1 MGVRPKKAAF
11 GLLTLMLVSSIVAA
25 GCSSNKDNGNSSPSS
40 SSPASQSPS
49 DSSSS
54 SSSAETKVE
63 PFTISLFTAATGPIP
78 TDDNLIYKEIK
89 EQLGVTLKEEYLV
102 GDIEQK
108 LGVMIAGGD
117 YPDLITAN
125 TKLTAAKA
133 VIPLEDLIE
142 QHAPNIK
149 KHYEKVWNQ
158 LKDPEDGHIY
168 WMPNYGVYQG
178 EFMSTDYYGPAFFIQ
193 KAVLKEFGYPKF
205 KTLDEY
211 FKLIEDYA
219 AKYPEIDGQKTIGFT
234 ALAFDW
240 RDWGLR
246 NAPQHLAGHP
256 NDGGV
261 LVDPVTN
268 VATLYSANDVSKPYY
283 QKLNEI
289 NAKGLMD
296 KEAFAQNY
304 DQFLAKISSGRVL
317 GMFDQRWN
325 FGQAHDS
332 LVSQGKFDRTYV
344 GFPLVYN
351 PNDTDYYLDRPPINL
366 GNGFGITVNAKDP
379 EKIIKFIDTLLSE
392 KWQKRLNWGQEGID
406 YLVGDNGLFY
416 RTPEMR
422 KQQEDVTWKQKHR
435 AESLWGYMPKLEG
448 RYPDGNAEGAGNQP
462 EEFFANLKDIDKEVL
477 SAYGHKTWTEFFSSP
492 PENRISYPAW
502 NIDLIEGS
510 AAKVANQKMKDL
522 DFKFL
527 PKAILSKPENFES
540 VWGDYVKEMGK
551 VDTNAYLDRVNEQL
565 KWRVDN
571 WTSK

>member
-1 MGVRPKKAAF
+1 MGVRTRKAAL
-11 GLLTLMLVSSIVAA
+11 GLLMLILAFSIVASA
-25 GCSSNKDNGNSSPSS
+25 CSNNGNNGDGSS
-40 SSPASQSPS
+40 SSTDSPGES
-49 DSSSS
+49 DSGTETSSP
-54 SSSAETKVE
+54 ETKAE

-78 TDDNLIYKEIK
+78 TDDNIIYKEIR

-142 QHAPNIK
+142 QHAPNLK
-149 KHYEKVWNQ
+149 KHYENVWNQ
-158 LKDPEDGHIY
+158 LKDPADGHIY
-168 WMPNYGVYQG
+168 WLPNYGVYQG
-178 EFMSTDYYGPAFFIQ
+178 EYMSTDYFGPAFFIQ
-193 KAVLKEFGYPKF
+193 KAILKEFGYPKI

-219 AKYPEIDGQKTIGFT
+219 AKYPEIDGQPTIGFT
-234 ALAFDW
+234 SLAFDW

-261 LVDPVTN
+261 LVDPSTN
-268 VATLYSANDVSKPYY
+268 VATLYSATDAAKPYY

-344 GFPLVYN
+344 GLPLVYDVN
-351 PNDTDYYLDRPPINL
+351 TTDYYWDRPPINL
-366 GNGFGITVNAKDP
+366 GNGFGITVNAEDP
-379 EKIIKFIDTLLSE
+379 VKIIQFIDTLLSE
-392 KWQKRLNWGQEGID
+392 KWQKRLSWGQEGVD
-406 YLVGDNGLFY
+406 YLVGDNGLYY

-422 KQQEDVTWKQKHR
+422 KQQEDVTWKQKYK

-448 RYPDGNAEGAGNQP
+448 RYPDGNADGPGGQP
-462 EEFFANLKDIDKEVL
+462 DEFFANLKDIDKEVL
-477 SAYGHKTWTEFFSSP
+477 SAYGHKTWTEFFSPP

-510 AAKVANQKMKDL
+510 AAKVANQKMKDM
-522 DFKFL
+522 DFKYL
-527 PKAILSKPENFES
+527 PKAIFSKPGDFDK
-540 VWGDYVKEMGK
+540 VWSEYVEAMGK

-571 WTSK
+571 WSSK

>member
-1 MGVRPKKAAF
+1 MGVRPKKAAL
-11 GLLTLMLVSSIVAA
+11 GLLSLMLVSSIVAA
-25 GCSSNKDNGNSSPSS
+25 GCSSNNDNGNSSPSS

-49 DSSSS
+49 DSSSAS
-54 SSSAETKVE
+54 SSTETKVE

-78 TDDNLIYKEIK
+78 TDDNLIYQEIK

-149 KHYEKVWNQ
+149 KHFEKVWNQ

-168 WMPNYGVYQG
+168 WLPNYGVYQG
-178 EFMSTDYYGPAFFIQ
+178 EFMSTDYYGPAFYIQ

-246 NAPQHLAGHP
+246 NPPQHLAGHP

-268 VATLYSANDVSKPYY
+268 VATLYSANEVSKPYY

-304 DQFLAKISSGRVL
+304 DQFLAKVSSGRVL
-317 GMFDQRWN
+317 GMFEQRWN

-344 GFPLVYN
+344 GFPLVYDTN
-351 PNDTDYYLDRPPINL
+351 TTDYYLDRPPINL

-392 KWQKRLNWGQEGID
+392 KWQKRMNWGQEGID

-422 KQQEDVTWKQKHR
+422 TQQEDVTWKQKHR

-540 VWGDYVKEMGK
+540 VWADYVKEMGK
-551 VDTNAYLDRVNEQL
+551 VDTNAYLDRVNDQL
-565 KWRVDN
+565 KWRVEN

>member
-1 MGVRPKKAAF
+1 MGVRPKKAAL

-25 GCSSNKDNGNSSPSS
+25 GCSSNNNNGNSSPSS

-49 DSSSS
+49 DSSSAS
-54 SSSAETKVE
+54 SSTETKVE

-78 TDDNLIYKEIK
+78 TDDNLIYQEIK
-89 EQLGVTLKEEYLV
+89 DQLGVTLKEEYLV

-125 TKLTAAKA
+125 TKLTGAKA

-149 KHYEKVWNQ
+149 KHYGKVWNQ

-178 EFMSTDYYGPAFFIQ
+178 EFMSTDYYGPAFYIQ

-246 NAPQHLAGHP
+246 NPPQHLAGHP

-261 LVDPVTN
+261 LVDPNTN

-283 QKLNEI
+283 KKLNEV
-289 NAKGLMD
+289 NAKGLLD

-344 GFPLVYN
+344 GFPLVYDTN
-351 PNDTDYYLDRPPINL
+351 VTDYYLDRPPINL

-379 EKIIKFIDTLLSE
+379 VKIIKFIDTLLSE
-392 KWQKRLNWGQEGID
+392 KWQKRINWGQEGID
-406 YLVGDNGLFY
+406 YLVGDDGLFY

-477 SAYGHKTWTEFFSSP
+477 TAYGHKVWTEFFSSP
-492 PENRISYPAW
+492 PENRVSYPAW

-540 VWGDYVKEMGK
+540 VWADYVEEMGD
-551 VDTNAYLDRVNEQL
+551 VDTKAYLDRVNDQL